1 MSSVASRKIVV
12 KADLEF
18 TVTPAKFEPSPNL
31 ELIDSSK
38 VASRKKIQVG
48 EFIGGSCATKVY
60 GVIGM
65 AW

>member
-1 MSSVASRKIVV
+1 MSSVASKKIVINV
-12 KADLEF
+12 NVEF

-60 GVIGM
+60 GVIGT